1 MSTLYSFYGNLPI
14 IRNSRV
20 RNKIL
25 LAFILVL
32 IVFLVGLVIIY
43 NSSSQLASANENIV
57 NNVST
62 IRTKSYEISIGFEQ
76 QQSLFKSYSNGE
88 TLNIQ
93 TKFQD
98 NQAVLDSN
106 ISQLDDLVAG
116 TSIKPIV
123 DSIKANSSI
132 FSNVVLNGLMNFP
145 NAKQVSTIEFDSATM
160 LSDLTNMYSSIVD
173 YDITNT
179 STDFSYYQ
187 GYKTDFNSVLSQ
199 YSTTVSS
206 MQSINTKIYNEFNQ
220 FYTNLNND
228 YNNLINNV
236 FDPAINSP
244 VNGTQWITINRQ
256 SINAVS
262 SDISKI
268 SSNIPVFDNLA
279 SSLFTKANSDL
290 QPILNDLTALRSE
303 SDQQLATARQNSID
317 ASNLVNIT
325 IVSVLIG
332 GIVLSLFIA
341 LSISYTISKPLENL
355 TKKSKVIASGD
366 LTLTLDE
373 ETTNNH
379 D

>member
-123 DSIKANSSI
+123 DSIKDNSSI
-132 FSNVVLNGLMNFP
+132 FSNVVLNGLLNFP

-160 LSDLTNMYSSIVD
+160 LSELTNMYS
-173 YDITNT
+173 
-179 STDFSYYQ
+179 
-187 GYKTDFNSVLSQ
+187 
-199 YSTTVSS
+199 
-206 MQSINTKIYNEFNQ
+206 
-220 FYTNLNND
+220 
-228 YNNLINNV
+228 
-236 FDPAINSP
+236 
-244 VNGTQWITINRQ
+244 
-256 SINAVS
+256 
-262 SDISKI
+262 
-268 SSNIPVFDNLA
+268 
-279 SSLFTKANSDL
+279 
-290 QPILNDLTALRSE
+290 
-303 SDQQLATARQNSID
+303 
-317 ASNLVNIT
+317 
-325 IVSVLIG
+325 
-332 GIVLSLFIA
+332 
-341 LSISYTISKPLENL
+341 
-355 TKKSKVIASGD
+355 
-366 LTLTLDE
+366 
-373 ETTNNH
+373 
-379 D
+379 